1 MNITNNANAEYLF
14 FEGHPLVFGYLFE
27 ATVPF

>member
-1 MNITNNANAEYLF
+1 MNIMKNLYAEYPF

-27 ATVPF
+27 ATAPF